1 MIRYLSKVADL
12 VEERSNDTIG
22 FFDESEG
29 KFEEDWIKEIWIST
43 YAINLE
49 KKIQFLMLENF
60 RGIKFFENTRW
71 YCCLWTSHF

>member
-1 MIRYLSKVADL
+1 MIRYFSKVADL

-49 KKIQFLMLENF
+49 KKNTVCNAWNF
-60 RGIKFFENTRW
+60 
-71 YCCLWTSHF
+71 

>member
-49 KKIQFLMLENF
+49 EKNTVCNAW
-60 RGIKFFENTRW
+60 KF
-71 YCCLWTSHF
+71 